1 MDELNTNKENDNE
14 LDALLSESILE
25 MPFSDFEDAVMQ
37 IIEEKSIR
45 KSSISKELKLSR
57 FFFILGS
64 VFGITI
70 SMLLLQ
76 LEEPIFNMSPNVI
89 AFVFQITFAT
99 LFFTQIETYL
109 KVRKGY

>member
-1 MDELNTNKENDNE
+1 MDELNTNKEKD
-14 LDALLSESILE
+14 LDTLLSQSILE
-25 MPFSDFEDAVMQ
+25 MPFSDFEDSVMQ

-64 VFGITI
+64 LFGITI
-70 SMLLLQ
+70 SILLSQ
-76 LEEPIFNMSPNVI
+76 LEEPIFNMSPKVM
-89 AFVFQITFAT
+89 AFIFQITFAT

-109 KVRKGY
+109 KVKKD